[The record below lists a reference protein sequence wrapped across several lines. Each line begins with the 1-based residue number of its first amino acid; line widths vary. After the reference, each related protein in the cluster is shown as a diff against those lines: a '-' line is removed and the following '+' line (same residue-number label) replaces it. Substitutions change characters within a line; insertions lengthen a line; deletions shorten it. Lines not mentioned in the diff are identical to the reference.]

1 MWIIILIFIAIL
13 LFLYLKFFTIPKF
26 SNLVLVTGGLKCG
39 KSAFSLYSAIKVYK
53 RNVRGWKIRNFLIKI
68 INIFKKNK
76 LHEDEKPVFYSNI
89 PLQGIEYSTI
99 DLDCIRLKKRLARKS
114 VMFID
119 EASLFADSM
128 SYKKID
134 SDEIMLF
141 IKLYAHIT
149 HGGSLFF
156 NTQCLTDLHF
166 AIKRCVSSYY
176 YIYHLTK
183 VPFFLIANVREML
196 YCGDTENV
204 VNTTSE
210 TLEDS
215 TKMVLFSKSIFKKY
229 DRYCY
234 SCFTDNKELWIV
246 PMSHTKTDSLK
257 TNYILSFKD
266 YSKYLVVDELK
277 KGVENNDQ

>member
-1 MWIIILIFIAIL
+1 MWIIILIIIAIL
-13 LFLYLKFFTIPKF
+13 LFLFFKFFTIPKC

-39 KSAFSLYSAIKVYK
+39 KSAFSLHLAIKTYK
-53 RNVRGWKIRNFLIKI
+53 RNVRLWKIRNCLISF
-68 INIFKKNK
+68 INLFRKNK
-76 LHEDEKPVFYSNI
+76 IVKDEKPVLYSNI

-99 DLDCIRLKKRLARKS
+99 DLDCIRLKKRFARKS
-114 VMFID
+114 VTFID

-134 SDEIMLF
+134 SDEILLF
-141 IKLYAHIT
+141 NKLYAHIT
-149 HGGSLFF
+149 HGGSIFY
-156 NTQCLTDLHF
+156 NTQCLSDLHF
-166 AIKRCVSSYY
+166 AIKRCISSYF

-196 YCGDTENV
+196 YCGDSENV
-204 VNTTSE
+204 INTTRE

-215 TKMVLFSKSIFKKY
+215 TKMVLFSNKIFKMY

-234 SCFTDNKELWIV
+234 SCFTDNKELWYV
-246 PMSHTKTDSLK
+246 PLTKTKTDSLK

-266 YSKYLVVDELK
+266 YSKYLVVESLK